1 MPTLFEYFGIIIKF
15 YSNEHE
21 PIHVHAYYNDAEIK
35 VSFFI
40 RDGKIYRTTYVLEHG
55 IFPINKEKQLKK
67 LIRKHKDDIV
77 KLWVDFFVLKKDITP
92 IRITKI

>member
-15 YSNEHE
+15 FSNEHE

-40 RDGKIYRTTYVLEHG
+40 KDGKIYRTTYVLEHG
-55 IFPINKEKQLKK
+55 NFPINKEKQLKK
-67 LIRKHKDDIV
+67 LISKHKDDIV